1 LEAPRVQEPDLHG
14 TVMHELVYFEGPG
27 YAEPTRLCLE
37 ISEVPW
43 KNTTVDWDGYLTMK
57 KNGELPWGFLPI
69 LKTPQGTIAES
80 DALMRYAA
88 ALAGIEP
95 EDLYVRAKVDEL
107 LDVMDEWRSSFSTTF
122 YIEDI
127 DEKIA
132 SRKALFAEDGKVHL
146 GLKALEAVVSASPTG
161 WLVGTKDISLADVK
175 AFTGTFMLF
184 SGQFDGVDASMA
196 HAYPELL
203 KYHDFVANDP
213 RVKAYYDRGG
223 KERWVYQPGAFA
235 SE

>member
-1 LEAPRVQEPDLHG
+1 MEAPRVQKPDLHA
-14 TVMHELVYFEGPG
+14 TSMHELVYFEGPG
-27 YAEPTRLCLE
+27 YAEPTRFCLE

-122 YIEDI
+122 YIEDL

-132 SRKALFAEDGKVHL
+132 ARKALFGEDGKVHL
-146 GLKALEAVVSASPTG
+146 GLKALETVVSASPTG
-161 WLVGTKDISLADVK
+161 WLVGTKDMTLADVK

-203 KYHDFVANDP
+203 NYHDFVANDP
-213 RVKAYYDRGG
+213 RVKAYFDRGG

>member
-1 LEAPRVQEPDLHG
+1 
-14 TVMHELVYFEGPG
+14 MHELIYFESPG

-37 ISEVPW
+37 LSQVSW
-43 KNTTVDWDGYLTMK
+43 KNTTVDWDGFQALK
-57 KNGELPWGFLPI
+57 ENGELPWGFLPI

>member
-1 LEAPRVQEPDLHG
+1 
-14 TVMHELVYFEGPG
+14 MHELIYFESPG

-37 ISEVPW
+37 LSQVSW
-43 KNTTVDWDGYLTMK
+43 KNTTVDWDGFQALK
-57 KNGELPWGFLPI
+57 ENGELPWGFLPI

-122 YIEDI
+122 YIEDL

-132 SRKALFAEDGKVHL
+132 ARKALFAEDGKVHL
-146 GLKALEAVVSASPTG
+146 GLKALETVVSASPTG
-161 WLVGTKDISLADVK
+161 WLVGTKDMTLADVK

-184 SGQFDGVDASMA
+184 SGQFDGVDASMVQ
-196 HAYPELL
+196 AYPELL

-213 RVKAYYDRGG
+213 RIKAYYHRGG
-223 KERWVYQPGAFA
+223 EVRWVYQPDAFA